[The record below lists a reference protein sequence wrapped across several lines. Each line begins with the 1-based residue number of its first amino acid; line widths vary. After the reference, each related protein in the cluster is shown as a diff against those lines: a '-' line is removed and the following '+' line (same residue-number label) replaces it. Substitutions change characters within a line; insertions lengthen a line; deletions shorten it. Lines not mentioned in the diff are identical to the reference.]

1 MAKLVP
7 CVCGREPRAVRGG
20 GRCRIVCPHCGAAG
34 EPAEDPEEA
43 ASRWNAMICAGYESE
58 EENSVNEWI
67 SVEEK
72 LPEIGETVL
81 TAGYQ
86 AGTGRVTWTCR
97 EDEMEESITGE
108 PVWRASMI
116 QIVRYWMR
124 LPELPDGQR
133 IGARAILECPH
144 CGAAAK
150 LQHSEPEN
158 SQEETWSWRVQCS
171 GCPAQT
177 GWMETPEEAI
187 SAWNR
192 RVSS

>member
-1 MAKLVP
+1 
-7 CVCGREPRAVRGG
+7 
-20 GRCRIVCPHCGAAG
+20 
-34 EPAEDPEEA
+34 
-43 ASRWNAMICAGYESE
+43 MINEGYESE
-58 EENSVNEWI
+58 EEDSMNEWI
-67 SVEEK
+67 SVEEE

-97 EDEMEESITGE
+97 EDEMEESISGE

-116 QIVRYWMR
+116 QVVRYWMR

-133 IGARAILECPH
+133 IGTLAAGARAILECPH
-144 CGAAAK
+144 CGSAAQ